1 MSAAAT
7 FSIDNFLFQ
16 EQMDNSQKGKKNKNN
31 KPKKVKNTFTMGPKS
46 YEEINTDNLAKEE
59 RINEAKKKIE
69 EKRKPE
75 DLKKTRMCKNLGCTY
90 GDNCHYAHHIDE
102 LQILDCAYGDD
113 CKHVI
118 VSGGKVTNAIGK
130 TCTYLHPSETLEE
143 CKNRTG
149 VASRVAKSPIVQP
162 PKTEVTHAPP
172 KTEVTHVPPMEQRNV
187 QTNIVPPPPP
197 IVNMPPPPMPKLY
210 PVLPTMVQVPPPP
223 LVIQV
228 PKEMASQAL
237 EMALKAGNKNV
248 RIEIIDM

>member
-1 MSAAAT
+1 MST
-7 FSIDNFLFQ
+7 SFSIDNYLFQ
-16 EQMDNSQKGKKNKNN
+16 EQTANSQSGKKLKNK

-46 YEEINTDNLAKEE
+46 YEEINTDNLAKQE
-59 RINEAKKKIE
+59 RIDEAKKKIDT
-69 EKRKPE
+69 KRKPE
-75 DLKKTRMCKNLGCTY
+75 DLKKTKMCKNLGCTF
-90 GDNCHYAHHIDE
+90 GDNCHYAHHVDE

-113 CKHVI
+113 CRHVI

-130 TCTYLHPSETLEE
+130 ICSYLHPSETLEE

-149 VASRVAKSPIVQP
+149 VVAKSL
-162 PKTEVTHAPP
+162 PKTGVTHA
-172 KTEVTHVPPMEQRNV
+172 PPMEQRNV

-223 LVIQV
+223 LVLQV
-228 PKEMASQAL
+228 PKDMAAQAL
-237 EMALKAGNKNV
+237 EMALKAGNKSV